1 MQLSD
6 ITIKTLRSLNIKE
19 LAAFTQKLKSLA
31 LNATSQKKGHL
42 ESSLGVAELTVAL
55 HYTFNTPEDIL
66 IWDVGH
72 QAYFHK
78 IITDRAEVFHT
89 NRLKGGISG
98 FPKRGESPFDPFST
112 GHSSTSISAV
122 MGFAL
127 SGKDSQRNHLAV
139 IGDGALTGGMAF
151 EALNHLGSTSLN
163 VIIIFNDNEKSI
175 DENVGALTSHK
186 TYKEF
191 FESLGI
197 TYAGK
202 VSGTHFNELLP
213 ALESIKKNT
222 GPRVLHVKTQK
233 NKLPN
238 PAVSENQKLKFQ
250 DVFAM
255 RLDSIMEKDPKVFGI
270 TPAMLSGSSLDRYA
284 EKYPDRIID
293 TGITEQHAITLAA
306 GLAAD
311 GKKPFV
317 HIYSSFLQRGVDQLI
332 HDVAL
337 QKLPVTFVID
347 RAGIVGEDGATHQ
360 GAFDI
365 SLLLGIPN
373 VTIIAPRNALDL
385 ARAMELAKTFLG
397 PLFIRIP
404 RGNCTMQS
412 LPDQISPLEI
422 GLGEIIN
429 TGEKTA
435 LLGIGPLFEK
445 TCRQL
450 EGTSITLVDMKFV
463 KPIDE
468 ELVKRILQSHDNIY
482 TLEEGSV
489 VNGMGQSISQYA
501 RKIDF
506 QGKITHFGLP
516 DYFIEHATPD
526 ETFEDLG
533 LTPLQIANRI
543 LNLDMTLP
551 LING

>member
-6 ITIKTLRSLNIKE
+6 ITIHHLRGLLKE
-19 LAAFTQKLKSLA
+19 ELPAFTQELKSLA
-31 LNATSQKKGHL
+31 LKATSQKKGHL

-78 IITDRAEVFHT
+78 IITDRANRFHT
-89 NRLKGGISG
+89 NRIKGGISG

-127 SGKDSQRNHLAV
+127 SGKETNRNHLAV
-139 IGDGALTGGMAF
+139 IGDGAITGGMAF

-163 VIIIFNDNEKSI
+163 VLIIFNDNEKSI
-175 DENVGALTSHK
+175 DDNVGALAKHK
-186 TYKEF
+186 NYRSF

-197 TYAGK
+197 SYEGK
-202 VSGTHFNELLP
+202 VSGTQFEELLP
-213 ALESIKKNT
+213 ALEAAKNKK
-222 GPRVLHVKTQK
+222 GPRVLHVKTK
-233 NKLPN
+233 KDKLPTS
-238 PAVSENQKLKFQ
+238 AQSENLKLKFQ

-255 RLDSIMEKDPKVFGI
+255 RLDAIMEANPLVYGI
-270 TPAMLSGSSLDRYA
+270 TPAMLSGSSLDRYL
-284 EKYPDRIID
+284 EKHPLRIID

-317 HIYSSFLQRGVDQLI
+317 HIYSSFLQRGIDQII
-332 HDVAL
+332 HDVAMPN
-337 QKLPVTFVID
+337 LPVTFVVD

-373 VTIIAPRNALDL
+373 ITLIAPRTALDL
-385 ARAMELAKTFLG
+385 ARSMEWASTAKG
-397 PLFIRIP
+397 PVFIRIP

-412 LPDQISPLEI
+412 LPESISPLPY
-422 GLGEIIN
+422 GLGEVLKR
-429 TGEKTA
+429 GEKKA

-445 TCRQL
+445 TKNLLQDS
-450 EGTSITLVDMKFV
+450 TVTLVDMKFI
-463 KPIDE
+463 KPLDHS
-468 ELVKRILQSHDNIY
+468 ILKDVFQSHDVIY
-482 TLEEGSV
+482 TLEEGAV
-489 VNGMGQSISQYA
+489 INGMGQSIAQYA
-501 RKIDF
+501 QELNFK
-506 QGKITHFGLP
+506 GKIKHLGLP
-516 DYFIEHATPD
+516 DGFIEHATPE
-526 ETFEDLG
+526 ETFTDLG
-533 LTPLQIANRI
+533 LSPDQIMKMI
-543 LNLDMTLP
+543 LAID
-551 LING
+551 